1 MKAMT
6 LRLKSPAKINLFLNV
21 LKKRKDGFH
30 EIETLF
36 ERISVCDEII
46 LRPVKSG
53 IHVESD
59 SREIPKGPRNLAWR
73 AAKLLK
79 DTFHIREGVH
89 ITIHK
94 KIPVSAGLGGGSSN
108 AATVLLG
115 LNKLWKLG
123 LSKKELVKLG
133 ARLGSD
139 VPFFISETSFCLGY
153 GRGEI
158 LTKINTR
165 GVKFWH
171 VVVKPPFGISTKEAY
186 KAFSKLGLT
195 LPWADVKILVRSLRK
210 GQAGVVSKGLLNS
223 LDAGIGQITAIKQAL
238 LAQGALGALM
248 SGSGSAVFGIY
259 KNCKA
264 ALMAARGLR
273 RNRGWQVFVASTF

>member
-1 MKAMT
+1 MT

-21 LKKRKDGFH
+21 LKKRPDGYH

-36 ERISVCDEII
+36 ERISLSDEVI
-46 LRPVKSG
+46 LSPAKSG

-59 SREIPKGPRNLAWR
+59 SRGIPKGSRNIAHR

-79 DTFHIREGVH
+79 DTFHVHEGVR
-89 ITIHK
+89 ITIRK

-123 LSKKELVKLG
+123 LSKGELVKLG

-139 VPFFISETSFCLGY
+139 VPFFLLETPFCLAR
-153 GRGEI
+153 GRGEK
-158 LTKINTR
+158 LRKIKGPIR
-165 GVKFWH
+165 KIWH
-171 VVVKPPFGISTKEAY
+171 VVIKPSFGTSTKKAYSVLEASFLTP
-186 KAFSKLGLT
+186 KKTDVKMLLHSIHEGRSDALSKLLT
-195 LPWADVKILVRSLRK
+195 
-210 GQAGVVSKGLLNS
+210 NS
-223 LDAGIGQITAIKQAL
+223 LECAVYSTLKIKEKL

-248 SGSGSAVFGIY
+248 SGSGSAVFGVY
-259 KNCKA
+259 KDRQTAFKA
-264 ALMAARGLR
+264 ARVLR
-273 RNRGWQVFVASTF
+273 KNRAWKVFVASTY